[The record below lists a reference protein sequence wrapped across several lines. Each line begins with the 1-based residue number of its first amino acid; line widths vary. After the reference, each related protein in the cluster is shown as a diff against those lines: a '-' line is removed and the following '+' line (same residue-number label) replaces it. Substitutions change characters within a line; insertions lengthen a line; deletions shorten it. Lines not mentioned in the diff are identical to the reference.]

1 VIRVLLADDDDCFVA
16 ALAALL
22 ATDGRLLVIGR
33 AHNGR
38 EAVEL
43 ATTHSPDVVLM
54 DIDMPVMDG
63 IEATRSRPLE
73 RSGLHRPDAP
83 RRIKRRVHMET
94 GSTGE
99 RNEGGQSDE
108 PNKAAARQR
117 VRNLTQSRCF
127 RIYRLFAC
135 VSIGLQCGS

>member
-1 VIRVLLADDDDCFVA
+1 
-16 ALAALL
+16 
-22 ATDGRLLVIGR
+22 
-33 AHNGR
+33 
-38 EAVEL
+38 
-43 ATTHSPDVVLM
+43 
-54 DIDMPVMDG
+54 
-63 IEATRSRPLE
+63 
-73 RSGLHRPDAP
+73 
-83 RRIKRRVHMET
+83 MET

-117 VRNLTQSRCF
+117 VRNLTQSHCF

>member
-1 VIRVLLADDDDCFVA
+1 VIRLLLADDDDCFVA

-63 IEATRSRPLE
+63 IEATRHIQATLPATQVIALSGTDDFEDRGLEIRAAGATDYIPKSRFTDE
-73 RSGLHRPDAP
+73 IIDAILRLNDLADSATLP
-83 RRIKRRVHMET
+83 AQT
-94 GSTGE
+94 ST
-99 RNEGGQSDE
+99 R
-108 PNKAAARQR
+108 A
-117 VRNLTQSRCF
+117 
-127 RIYRLFAC
+127 
-135 VSIGLQCGS
+135 